1 MKGGWWAHQTKGHG
15 GPSRSGESPT
25 KDTGV
30 ITKPATPAPAAGA
43 GAGTAGAGTATAG
56 GAGGKPTNNGK
67 KKSPMKTETA
77 APGATATPPPTGTAA
92 PKGGSKTT
100 GGGKKKSP
108 VRGAAKEGRKTR
120 GHAAHQRGIEQAQE
134 FASIESTQIADIPNV
149 SYVGSP
155 LSDKEGGVTEQIKS
169 EKHRAYEMSKKH
181 AGKPGFQAYLDK
193 VFGGPT
199 KVEGSV
205 THTEKRIK

>member
-1 MKGGWWAHQTKGHG
+1 MKGGWWSHQTKGHG
-15 GPSRSGESPT
+15 GPSRSGESPMRT
-25 KDTGV
+25 ETAAPAGG
-30 ITKPATPAPAAGA
+30 ATPAPA
-43 GAGTAGAGTATAG
+43 
-56 GAGGKPTNNGK
+56 
-67 KKSPMKTETA
+67 
-77 APGATATPPPTGTAA
+77 GTAA

-100 GGGKKKSP
+100 SGGKKKSP
-108 VRGAAKEGRKTR
+108 VKLFGGAAKEGRKTR

-134 FASIESTQIADIPNV
+134 FAQIESTQIADIPNV

-155 LSDKEGGVTEQIKS
+155 LSDKGSGVTEQIKS

-181 AGKPGFQAYLDK
+181 AGKPGFQAYMDR

-199 KVEGSV
+199 KVKGSV

>member
-1 MKGGWWAHQTKGHG
+1 MPKGYGYDKAPKKASGFKMKGFSY
-15 GPSRSGESPT
+15 PGE
-25 KDTGV
+25 
-30 ITKPATPAPAAGA
+30 
-43 GAGTAGAGTATAG
+43 
-56 GAGGKPTNNGK
+56 
-67 KKSPMKTETA
+67 SPMKTETV
-77 APGATATPPPTGTAA
+77 APGASAPTGTPGTAA

-100 GGGKKKSP
+100 SGGKKKSP

-134 FASIESTQIADIPNV
+134 FAQIESTQIADIPNV

-181 AGKPGFQAYLDK
+181 AGKPGFQAYMDK

-199 KVEGSV
+199 TVKGSV
-205 THTEKRIK
+205 THTEKQVK